1 MADGKTPLKSD
12 VYVAMN
18 RFKVF
23 PGSEVAFEQRWSQRE
38 SDLQNCEGFQTFVLL
53 RRDSCKL
60 TATTIR
66 LLRSGKT
73 KHLFKNGAG
82 VSKKAHTKADQA
94 KPLFEMPPS
103 PIFYE
108 GVLALIDPQG
118 ANEYE

>member
-1 MADGKTPLKSD
+1 MMDGKPPLKSD

-53 RRDSCKL
+53 RRDALQADDGYNYSTL
-60 TATTIR
+60 TVWKDEASFQKWR
-66 LLRSGKT
+66 EGS
-73 KHLFKNGAG
+73 
-82 VSKKAHTKADQA
+82 SKSARKSRPL
-94 KPLFEMPPS
+94 PLFEMPPS

-118 ANEYE
+118 A

>member
-1 MADGKTPLKSD
+1 
-12 VYVAMN
+12 MN

-53 RRDSCKL
+53 RRDVLQADDGYNYSTL
-60 TATTIR
+60 TVWKDEASFQKWR
-66 LLRSGKT
+66 EGS
-73 KHLFKNGAG
+73 
-82 VSKKAHTKADQA
+82 SKKAHAKADQA

-118 ANEYE
+118 A